1 MNIAHIS
8 TIIPLAVDRSA
19 LLDVKNRVLLL
30 TLERLLS
37 RFDVELPVAL
47 RLLSGSNIHVRL
59 DPVSGNPCLAFED
72 IPALLGVIRPPH
84 RNDRHNRQHM
94 NMLLEHEALLIKLEY
109 SGLIDQPRALS
120 RELISA
126 LRPGGSRDEKD
137 LNGLYD
143 FTQKVALR

>member
-1 MNIAHIS
+1 MDIAHIS
-8 TIIPLAVDRSA
+8 TIIPLAPDRSA
-19 LLDVKNRVLLL
+19 LLDINNRVLLL

-37 RFDVELPVAL
+37 RFDVELPVVL
-47 RLLSGSNIHVRL
+47 RLLSKSNIRIRR
-59 DPVSGNPCLAFED
+59 DPVSGNPCLTLED
-72 IPALLGVIRPPH
+72 IPALLGVIRPAQ
-84 RNDRHNRQHM
+84 RNDRHNRQHL

-137 LNGLYD
+137 LYGMYD
-143 FTQKVALR
+143 FAQKVALR